1 MAQRTRAGLIGGI
14 VGGMAM
20 GMWMMLYYW
29 GTGRGFW
36 SPVGYIGHFIVRNSA
51 DITAPGQVLAGG
63 VLHMMTA
70 MVLGAFVGAAFPSA
84 PRVEAMT
91 RGVAVALGVWVG
103 MQFVVLYFFDRVAFD
118 GIIPWA
124 FAVGHVLYGAMLGLT
139 LALVGERLGAGAG
152 RST

>member
-1 MAQRTRAGLIGGI
+1 M
-14 VGGMAM
+14 
-20 GMWMMLYYW
+20 
-29 GTGRGFW
+29 
-36 SPVGYIGHFIVRNSA
+36 RNSG

-91 RGVAVALGVWVG
+91 RGVGVALGVWVV
-103 MQFVVLYFFDRVAFD
+103 MQYVVLYFFDRVAFE

-124 FAVGHVLYGAMLGLT
+124 FAVGHVAYGAMLGLT
-139 LALVGERLGAGAG
+139 FSAVEERLGVGAG